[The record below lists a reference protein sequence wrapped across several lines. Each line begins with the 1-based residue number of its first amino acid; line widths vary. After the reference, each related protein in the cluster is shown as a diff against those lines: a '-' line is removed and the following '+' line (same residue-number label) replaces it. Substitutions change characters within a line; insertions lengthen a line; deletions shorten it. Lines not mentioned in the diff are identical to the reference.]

1 MKEIKI
7 KLNKIICLI
16 LLLIII
22 VIFIYALIKPNNS
35 KTKSTDK
42 LSVVCTSFVGYD
54 FVKAITNGS
63 NNIEITYLLDSGVDA
78 HNFEPTA
85 SQIISIGQSDLFV
98 YNGGEMENW
107 TEQVIPTMDLSNT
120 KLVKL
125 MDTVE
130 LVEEEHVDGAEEE
143 EHEKHEELA
152 WDEHVWTSPKNA
164 IKILDSLES
173 ALSEID
179 YEEKAI
185 FKENA
190 DNYKKQIEKLDEE
203 IWNIVNSAKRK
214 RLIFGDRMP
223 MRYFLEEFGLNA
235 SGAFNGCST
244 ETEPSTKTLTY
255 LINLVKEENIPV
267 VLYIENGN
275 SKVANI
281 IAQETG
287 VSAVQIQTLH
297 SISNEDYK
305 NGETYVTLMNRNLD
319 VLKIALQ

>member
-1 MKEIKI
+1 MKVI
-7 KLNKIICLI
+7 KLNKIIC
-16 LLLIII
+16 III
-22 VIFIYALIKPNNS
+22 LVIILVIFIYALIKPNNT
-35 KTKSTDK
+35 KTKSADK

-54 FVKAITNGS
+54 FVKAITKDS

-85 SQIISIGQSDLFV
+85 SQIIAIQQSDLFV

-107 TEQVIPTMDLSNT
+107 TEQVIPTIDLSNT
-120 KLVKL
+120 KLIKL

-130 LVEEEHVDGAEEE
+130 LFKEEHIDGAEEDE
-143 EHEKHEELA
+143 EHQELA

-164 IKILDSLES
+164 IKILESLE
-173 ALSEID
+173 LVLQEID
-179 YEEKAI
+179 YEEKEN
-185 FKENA
+185 FKKNT
-190 DNYKKQIEKLDEE
+190 DNYKKQIEKLDKD
-203 IWNIVNSAKRK
+203 IWDIVENAKRK
-214 RLIFGDRMP
+214 RLVFGDRMP
-223 MRYFLEEFGLNA
+223 IRYFLEEFGLKA

-281 IAQETG
+281 ISKETG
-287 VSAVQIQTLH
+287 AKAMQIQTLH

-305 NGETYVTLMNRNLD
+305 NGETYVTLMNRNLE
-319 VLKIALQ
+319 VLKNALL

>member
-1 MKEIKI
+1 MKVI
-7 KLNKIICLI
+7 KLNKIIS
-16 LLLIII
+16 III
-22 VIFIYALIKPNNS
+22 LVIIVAIFIYALIKPNNS

-42 LSVVCTSFVGYD
+42 ISVVCTSFVGYD
-54 FVKAITNGS
+54 FVKAITKGS

-85 SQIISIGQSDLFV
+85 SQIIAIQQSALFV

-120 KLVKL
+120 KLIKL

-130 LVEEEHVDGAEEE
+130 LYKEEHIDGAEEHE
-143 EHEKHEELA
+143 EHQELA

-164 IKILDSLES
+164 LKMLESLEL
-173 ALSEID
+173 ALEEID
-179 YEEKAI
+179 NEEKDI
-185 FKENA
+185 FRKNVN
-190 DNYKKQIEKLDEE
+190 NYKKQIEKLDEDIWE
-203 IWNIVNSAKRK
+203 IVENAKRK
-214 RLIFGDRMP
+214 RLVFGDRMP
-223 MRYFLEEFGLNA
+223 IRYFLEEFGLKA

-255 LINLVKEENIPV
+255 LINLIKEENIPV

-281 IAQETG
+281 ISKETG
-287 VSAVQIQTLH
+287 AKAMQMQTLH

-305 NGETYVTLMNRNLD
+305 NGETYVTLMNRNLE
-319 VLKIALQ
+319 VLKNALQ

>member
-1 MKEIKI
+1 MKVI
-7 KLNKIICLI
+7 KLNKIIS
-16 LLLIII
+16 III
-22 VIFIYALIKPNNS
+22 LVIIIAIFIYALIKPNNS

-85 SQIISIGQSDLFV
+85 SQIIVIGQSDLFV

-120 KLVKL
+120 KLIKL

-130 LVEEEHVDGAEEE
+130 LFKEEQVDGAEEDE
-143 EHEKHEELA
+143 EHEELA

-164 IKILDSLES
+164 IKMLESLEL
-173 ALSEID
+173 ALEEID
-179 YEEKAI
+179 NEEKAI
-185 FKENA
+185 FKQNA
-190 DNYKKQIEKLDEE
+190 DNYKKQIEKLDED
-203 IWNIVNSAKRK
+203 IWDIVKNAKRE
-214 RLIFGDRMP
+214 RLVFGDRMP
-223 MRYFLEEFGLNA
+223 IRYFLEEFGIKA

-255 LINLVKEENIPV
+255 LINLVREENIPV

-281 IAQETG
+281 ISRETG
-287 VSAVQIQTLH
+287 AKAIQMQTLH

-319 VLKIALQ
+319 VLKAALQ

>member
-1 MKEIKI
+1 MKVI
-7 KLNKIICLI
+7 KLNKIIS
-16 LLLIII
+16 III
-22 VIFIYALIKPNNS
+22 LVIIIAIFIYALIKPNNS

-54 FVKAITNGS
+54 FVKAITKDS

-85 SQIISIGQSDLFV
+85 SQIIAIQQSDLFV

-120 KLVKL
+120 KLIKL

-130 LVEEEHVDGAEEE
+130 LYKEEHIEGVEDEEE
-143 EHEKHEELA
+143 HEELA

-164 IKILDSLES
+164 IKMLESLE
-173 ALSEID
+173 LGLEEID
-179 YEEKAI
+179 NKEKEI
-185 FKENA
+185 FRQNTN
-190 DNYKKQIEKLDEE
+190 NYKKQIEKLDED
-203 IWNIVNSAKRK
+203 IWDIVENAKRK
-214 RLIFGDRMP
+214 RLVFGDRMP
-223 MRYFLEEFGLNA
+223 IRYFLEEFGLKA

-244 ETEPSTKTLTY
+244 ETEPSTKTLAY
-255 LINLVKEENIPV
+255 LINLIKEENIPV

-281 IAQETG
+281 ISKETG
-287 VSAVQIQTLH
+287 AKAMQIQTLH
-297 SISNEDYK
+297 SISNYDYK
-305 NGETYVTLMNRNLD
+305 NGETYVTLMNRNLE
-319 VLKIALQ
+319 VLKNALQ

>member
-16 LLLIII
+16 LLLAIIS
-22 VIFIYALIKPNNS
+22 IFIYALVKPNNS

-42 LSVVCTSFVGYD
+42 LSIVCTSFVGYD

-63 NNIEITYLLDSGVDA
+63 NNIEITYLLDSGVDS

-85 SQIISIGQSDLFV
+85 SQIIAIQESDLFV

-120 KLVKL
+120 KLIKL

-130 LVEEEHVDGAEEE
+130 LFKEEHVDGAEKEE
-143 EHEKHEELA
+143 EHEELA
-152 WDEHVWTSPKNA
+152 WDEHIWTSPKNA
-164 IKILDSLES
+164 IKMLESLEL
-173 ALSEID
+173 ALEEID
-179 YEEKAI
+179 NEEKSI
-185 FKENA
+185 FKENTN
-190 DNYKKQIEKLDEE
+190 NYKKQIEKLDED
-203 IWNIVNSAKRK
+203 IWNIVNNAKRK
-214 RLIFGDRMP
+214 RLVFGDRMP
-223 MRYFLEEFGLNA
+223 IRYFLEEFKLNA

-255 LINLVKEENIPV
+255 LINLVKEEKIPV

-281 IAQETG
+281 IAKETG
-287 VSAVQIQTLH
+287 AKAIKMQTLH

-305 NGETYVTLMNRNLD
+305 NGETYITLMNRNLE
-319 VLKIALQ
+319 VLKNALQ

>member
-1 MKEIKI
+1 MKEITI

-16 LLLIII
+16 LLLVIIA
-22 VIFIYALIKPNNS
+22 IFIYALVKPNNS

-42 LSVVCTSFVGYD
+42 LSIVCTSFVGYD

-63 NNIEITYLLDSGVDA
+63 NNIEITYLLDSGVDS

-85 SQIISIGQSDLFV
+85 SQIIAIQESDLFV

-107 TEQVIPTMDLSNT
+107 TEQVIPIMDLSNT
-120 KLVKL
+120 KLIKL

-130 LVEEEHVDGAEEE
+130 LFREEHVDGVEEKE
-143 EHEKHEELA
+143 EHEELA
-152 WDEHVWTSPKNA
+152 WDEHIWTSPKNA
-164 IKILDSLES
+164 IKMLES
-173 ALSEID
+173 LKLALEEID
-179 YEEKAI
+179 NEEKSI
-185 FKENA
+185 FKENTN
-190 DNYKKQIEKLDEE
+190 NYKKQIEKLDED
-203 IWNIVNSAKRK
+203 IWNIVNNAKRK
-214 RLIFGDRMP
+214 RLVFGDRMP
-223 MRYFLEEFGLNA
+223 IRYFLEEFKLNA

-255 LINLVKEENIPV
+255 LINLVKEEKIPV

-281 IAQETG
+281 IAKETG
-287 VSAVQIQTLH
+287 AKAIKMQTLH

-305 NGETYVTLMNRNLD
+305 NGETYVTLMNRNLE
-319 VLKIALQ
+319 VLKNALQ

>member
-1 MKEIKI
+1 MKVI
-7 KLNKIICLI
+7 KLNKIIS
-16 LLLIII
+16 III
-22 VIFIYALIKPNNS
+22 LVIIIAIFIYALIKPNNS

-63 NNIEITYLLDSGVDA
+63 NNIEIMYLLDSGVDA

-85 SQIISIGQSDLFV
+85 SQIIAIGQSDLFV

-120 KLVKL
+120 KLIKL

-130 LVEEEHVDGAEEE
+130 LFKEEQVDGAEEDE
-143 EHEKHEELA
+143 EHEELA

-164 IKILDSLES
+164 IKMLESLEL
-173 ALSEID
+173 ALEEID
-179 YEEKAI
+179 NEEKAI
-185 FKENA
+185 FKQNA
-190 DNYKKQIEKLDEE
+190 DNYKKQIEKLDED
-203 IWNIVNSAKRK
+203 IWDIVKNAKRE
-214 RLIFGDRMP
+214 RLVFGDRMP
-223 MRYFLEEFGLNA
+223 IRYFLEEFGIKA

-255 LINLVKEENIPV
+255 LINLVREENIPV

-281 IAQETG
+281 ISRETG
-287 VSAVQIQTLH
+287 AKAIQMQTLH

-319 VLKIALQ
+319 VLKAALQ